1 MIALAR
7 VAERRELLEL
17 ESHWSFLS
25 AHDVPAARPACV
37 STRTWLQSQGT
48 ARSTWLYMYI
58 LTLSSLW
65 LNLWCCERLP
75 LRTKLGT
82 DKLEITFFFLDNAS
96 SFPYVMCRDSSTLSE
111 CVIDNVCGTIMHAFS
126 HWEIP
131 TCSIDPTLCV
141 LIYCSRV
148 CAYRD
153 TICRF
158 PLNFP
163 VYLLR
168 FTHLPYFD

>member
-1 MIALAR
+1 MYLRLDLRVSRHAR
-7 VAERRELLEL
+7 GYNHQVL
-17 ESHWSFLS
+17 H
-25 AHDVPAARPACV
+25 AARG
-37 STRTWLQSQGT
+37 ST
-48 ARSTWLYMYI
+48 YI

-96 SFPYVMCRDSSTLSE
+96 SFSYVMCRDSSTLSE
-111 CVIDNVCGTIMHAFS
+111 CVVDNVCETIVHAFA